1 MNLLWTWLRSQ
12 NVALEESCLIPC
24 LVLFTIATACGQ
36 YHWFQEGT
44 SRSQLK
50 DSQVAAKCSVDRGG
64 TPAHL
69 LKEI

>member
-1 MNLLWTWLRSQ
+1 MFG
-12 NVALEESCLIPC
+12 
-24 LVLFTIATACGQ
+24 LFTIASSEIQPACGQ

>member
-1 MNLLWTWLRSQ
+1 MFG
-12 NVALEESCLIPC
+12 
-24 LVLFTIATACGQ
+24 LFTIATACGQ

-44 SRSQLK
+44 FRSQLK
-50 DSQVAAKCSVDRGG
+50 DSQVAAKCSVDIGG